1 MSKTR
6 VAVFFGGRSPEHDI
20 SVISGLQ
27 AADALN
33 VDTYEIIAVYVAYS
47 GEWYIGEPLRDR
59 KSYIPN
65 HETKRKLAKCVLGG
79 TPAGGGVLQPER
91 AGIFAPAAVS
101 FDVALPAFH
110 GAFGEDGCFQ
120 GMMEE
125 AGVPYTGMRVL
136 GSAIAMD
143 KAVTKVCVQAMT
155 SAAQLPFV
163 AVQRTTRERPHAP
176 KLPKGWTYPVIVKP
190 AHMGSSIGVG
200 RANTEEEVETLLQ
213 TLFLYDTKAIIEPYI
228 SHRQEYNVAVR
239 RKDGKIVTSA
249 IERPKSSAELLD
261 FREKY
266 RKADGKSGGKL
277 PGMSSEGMLS
287 LTRDINPKIDP
298 KLEADIR
305 GWAGEI
311 FEALDG
317 TGAPRLDFI
326 LDTDTGKLWFNEIN
340 PCPGSFG
347 YFLWS
352 AAAEPI
358 LFGEL
363 LDELIAEALFQKELK
378 DMPND
383 PVPPDAR
390 LFERH

>member
-27 AADALN
+27 AVDALN
-33 VDTYEIIAVYVAYS
+33 TDTYEIIPVYVSYA

-65 HETKRKLAKCVLGG
+65 HETKRKLTKCLLGS
-79 TPAGGGVLQPER
+79 TPSGGGLLQPER
-91 AGIFAPAAVS
+91 TGIFAPNAIP

-120 GMMEE
+120 GAMEL
-125 AGVPYTGMRVL
+125 AGIPYVGMRVL
-136 GSAIAMD
+136 GSSVAMD
-143 KAVTKVCVQAMT
+143 KTATKTCVQAKT

-163 AVQRTTRERPHAP
+163 GLQRTAQERPHAP
-176 KLPKGWTYPVIVKP
+176 KLPEGWTYPVIVKP

-200 RANTEEEVETLLQ
+200 RANSEEEVETLLQ
-213 TLFLYDTKAIIEPYI
+213 TLFLYDTKAMIEPYI
-228 SHRQEYNVAVR
+228 AHRLEYNVAVR
-239 RKDGKIVTSA
+239 RKNGKIVTSA
-249 IERPKSSAELLD
+249 IERPKSNAELLD

-266 RKADGKSGGKL
+266 RKADGKQ
-277 PGMSSEGMLS
+277 PGASSEGMLS
-287 LTRDINPKIDP
+287 LTRDINPKIDQ
-298 KLEADIR
+298 KTEAAIR
-305 GWAGEI
+305 GWASEI

-317 TGAPRLDFI
+317 TGAPRLDFMF
-326 LDTDTGKLWFNEIN
+326 DTDTGALWFNEIN

-352 AAAEPI
+352 AAVEPA
-358 LFGEL
+358 LFGAL
-363 LDELIAEALFQKELK
+363 LDDLIAEALFQKTLK